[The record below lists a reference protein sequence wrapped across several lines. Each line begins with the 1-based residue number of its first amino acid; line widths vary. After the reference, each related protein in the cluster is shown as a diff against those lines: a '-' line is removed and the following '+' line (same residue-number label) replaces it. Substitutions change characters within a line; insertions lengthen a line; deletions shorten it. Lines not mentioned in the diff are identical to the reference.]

1 MRGGGVSKGEEAVQW
16 CWKCIF
22 YRQEWVL
29 RAQHPGGPCPYSH
42 LKLDKDQT
50 NSVRRLV
57 RKASKQGKK
66 GSKQGKK

>member
-1 MRGGGVSKGEEAVQW
+1 MVVVGEA
-16 CWKCIF
+16 
-22 YRQEWVL
+22 
-29 RAQHPGGPCPYSH
+29 H